1 MKNLSLDI
9 IIPVGNVSK
18 DFLNL
23 REILKSSQD
32 SPNNFILVIDDSSP
46 TAHAKASMLARPE
59 DGRKIHFVQSKV
71 GNPGGARNLG
81 LESATNNWTHFCDS
95 DDSTNLTEISQLISS
110 HASPN
115 VEIVIGSFVTFETN
129 SQCVTKIVFGSSSLS
144 NLMMLAKH
152 PGIWRWVVRR
162 SLIGDTRFPSLSMGE
177 DQLFI
182 IQLLLKNPRI
192 KFSEKIIYTHVT
204 GNLNSLVGSK
214 ANICDLEEILEQVLH
229 LKITFS
235 KYVGLIFLMSSR
247 MSVSLMKYG
256 SITEKFK
263 GFTLLLRLIL
273 KFTRILIGEI
283 FGKISYCNKSEIK

>member
-23 REILKSSQD
+23 KEILKSSQD

-46 TAHAKASMLARPE
+46 SAHAKASKLARPE
-59 DGRKIHFVQSKV
+59 DGRKINFVQSKER
-71 GNPGGARNLG
+71 NPGGARNLG
-81 LESATNNWTHFCDS
+81 LESATNDWTHFCDS
-95 DDSTNLTEISQLISS
+95 DDSTNLIDISKLISS
-110 HASPN
+110 HTSSN
-115 VEIVIGSFVTFETN
+115 IEIVIGSFVTFDTN
-129 SQCVTKIVFGSSSLS
+129 SQCVTRFEFGSNHLS
-144 NLMMLAKH
+144 NLLMLAKH

-162 SLIGDTRFPSLSMGE
+162 SLIGGTRFPSLSMGE

-229 LKITFS
+229 LRITFS
-235 KYVGLIFLMSSR
+235 KYIGLIFLMSSR
-247 MSVSLMKYG
+247 MSVSLIKYG
-256 SITEKFK
+256 STTEKFK
-263 GFTLLLRLIL
+263 GFTLQLRLIL
-273 KFTRILIGEI
+273 KFTRILTREI
-283 FGKISYCNKSEIK
+283 FRKFLITIRVK